1 MKASTGSQSACN
13 RPPLPPLELVL
24 LKFTNTEYLQN
35 ARGDALHRQERTL
48 AASGIDSRNYGNGVY
63 VPTGADTGVI
73 TL

>member
-13 RPPLPPLELVL
+13 RTPPPLELVL

-35 ARGDALHRQERTL
+35 ARGDALDRQERTL

-63 VPTGADTGVI
+63 VPTTADMGVI
-73 TL
+73 NL